1 MMHIW
6 IWCTFPF
13 IYIASTRKKPFM
25 GRKFLAA
32 VHGQAFSERKIPCAK
47 SAKMLAN
54 SIFSCK
60 INMIQKK
67 GDGESPF
74 FQDRN
79 SFCIQAGIS
88 GMENSAGY
96 RKPTYR
102 KTIPF
107 MAGKQRNSS
116 QNQKFQ
122 KRKVLED
129 DKCKWCNSSSWKEGI
144 V

>member
-1 MMHIW
+1 
-6 IWCTFPF
+6 
-13 IYIASTRKKPFM
+13 M

-32 VHGQAFSERKIPCAK
+32 VHGQAFSERKIPCDTSVAADFADLECEALAK